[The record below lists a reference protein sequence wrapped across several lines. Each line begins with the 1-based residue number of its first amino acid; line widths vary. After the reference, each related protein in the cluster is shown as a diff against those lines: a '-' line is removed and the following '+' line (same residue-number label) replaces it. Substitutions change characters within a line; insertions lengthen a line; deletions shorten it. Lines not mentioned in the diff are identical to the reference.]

1 MVMPVRT
8 KADNA
13 ASRGVYP
20 YPATVAVSE
29 LFFQHVNS
37 TDAEPGLGVLLK
49 LDLRAGGCGTRGQGG
64 AELDD
69 RLWSG
74 RGQRADLGAHA
85 TGSVV

>member
-49 LDLRAGGCGTRGQGG
+49 LDLRAGGCGDPRAGWRRT
-64 AELDD
+64 
-69 RLWSG
+69 G
-74 RGQRADLGAHA
+74 RSPLVRSRPAR
-85 TGSVV
+85 